1 MSRKM
6 KDSGVEW
13 IGEIPEE
20 WEIRKLASI
29 SKTITD
35 FVASGSFASLNE
47 NVKYIDT
54 PDYAMLVRTVDLSN
68 SSNTKKVYI
77 DKHAYEFLA
86 NSNLFGGELVL
97 SNIGSVGNV
106 FLYEPLYERASLAP
120 NAIMMRMKESN
131 RFYYYW
137 LLSPLVNN
145 ALKRL
150 GSNAVQA
157 KFNKT
162 QLRQFLVA
170 RPSLKEQSRIANY
183 LDIKVAEIDHIIA
196 KTQASIEEYKRYKQ
210 SIITEA
216 VTKGLDP
223 NVPMKDSGIEWI
235 GEIPEDWEITSV
247 KSKYRLVTGFTP
259 DTENPN
265 YYDDNGYVWVN
276 ISDLSNDRYI
286 VDSKKK
292 ISDLAIKEC
301 KGNLIKKGSLLYS
314 FKLSV
319 GQVSFA
325 GNDLYTNEAIAS
337 FIEDESI
344 NLNFFYYMSSF
355 AIIQNAN
362 ENIYG
367 AKLLNQQ
374 LIKNAKIVFPP
385 LNEQQKIANF
395 LDKKVAEIDHIISK
409 KEQLI
414 NNLES
419 YKKSL
424 IYEVVTGKKE
434 VI

>member
-1 MSRKM
+1 
-6 KDSGVEW
+6 
-13 IGEIPEE
+13 
-20 WEIRKLASI
+20 
-29 SKTITD
+29 
-35 FVASGSFASLNE
+35 
-47 NVKYIDT
+47 
-54 PDYAMLVRTVDLSN
+54 
-68 SSNTKKVYI
+68 
-77 DKHAYEFLA
+77 
-86 NSNLFGGELVL
+86 
-97 SNIGSVGNV
+97 
-106 FLYEPLYERASLAP
+106 
-120 NAIMMRMKESN
+120 
-131 RFYYYW
+131 
-137 LLSPLVNN
+137 
-145 ALKRL
+145 
-150 GSNAVQA
+150 
-157 KFNKT
+157 
-162 QLRQFLVA
+162 
-170 RPSLKEQSRIANY
+170 
-183 LDIKVAEIDHIIA
+183 
-196 KTQASIEEYKRYKQ
+196 
-210 SIITEA
+210 
-216 VTKGLDP
+216 
-223 NVPMKDSGIEWI
+223 MKDSGIEWI

-395 LDKKVAEIDHIISK
+395 LDKKVAEIDHILEKTRESIEEYKMYKQSIITEAVTKGLDPNVPMKDSGIEWIGEIPEDWETALLGKVSSIQTGNTPSMQGNENYYEDGTLLWVKPDNLNAFTPIYDTKERINGIGHEKARVVKPNTPLICCIGSIGKFGFSKEEVAYNQQINAVDFYENAINWKYGLYYLSTQEEQHWYYSTGNVVQILNTQNQKKIAVPIPPLYHQQKIANFLDKKVAEIDHIISK

>member
-1 MSRKM
+1 
-6 KDSGVEW
+6 
-13 IGEIPEE
+13 
-20 WEIRKLASI
+20 
-29 SKTITD
+29 
-35 FVASGSFASLNE
+35 
-47 NVKYIDT
+47 
-54 PDYAMLVRTVDLSN
+54 
-68 SSNTKKVYI
+68 
-77 DKHAYEFLA
+77 
-86 NSNLFGGELVL
+86 
-97 SNIGSVGNV
+97 
-106 FLYEPLYERASLAP
+106 
-120 NAIMMRMKESN
+120 
-131 RFYYYW
+131 
-137 LLSPLVNN
+137 
-145 ALKRL
+145 
-150 GSNAVQA
+150 
-157 KFNKT
+157 
-162 QLRQFLVA
+162 
-170 RPSLKEQSRIANY
+170 
-183 LDIKVAEIDHIIA
+183 
-196 KTQASIEEYKRYKQ
+196 
-210 SIITEA
+210 
-216 VTKGLDP
+216 
-223 NVPMKDSGIEWI
+223 MKDSGIEWI

-395 LDKKVAEIDHIISK
+395 LDKKVAEIDHIITKTQASIEEYKRYKQSIITEAVTKGLNPDVKMKDSGIEWIAEIPEEWEVFRGKVILKILSRSVLEDDTVITCFRDGEVTLRSK
-409 KEQLI
+409 RREEGFTMADKEFGYQGIEPGDLVVHGMDGFAGAIGISDSRGKGSPVLNVLDSKQNKEYLMYYLRSMAYSDVFTAIATGIRVRSCDLRWNKLANLPYPIPPLQEQEDIVFHI
-414 NNLES
+414 NSNLNKINKVLAQKVEFLMNLEA

-434 VI
+434 VV